1 MEGPRRSSRLPKK
14 RASCSCPDCE
24 VEHAKEV
31 PQAQCQD
38 SQTATQAPATKPQ
51 AAVEDPKKVVV
62 HDFRADTRGPREVID
77 TPPARVE
84 AAQTVG
90 AGDSPTPV
98 RRSRRAPGRSAKD
111 LLAGRIERRDRAE
124 ELTTR
129 RRTRAEE
136 EEQHQRDCQK
146 EDELYEADMKKHL
159 SQRDAWLKMVEGE
172 VITYHSSEP
181 LPGRIIGPLTLE
193 VAALHLHLTSDFEP
207 LIL

>member
-14 RASCSCPDCE
+14 RSSCSCPDCK
-24 VEHAKEV
+24 VEHAKDVPQVKRPKEKLPKNTEEV

-51 AAVEDPKKVVV
+51 AAVEDPKKGVV
-62 HDFRADTRGPREVID
+62 HDFPADTRGPCEVIN

-84 AAQTVG
+84 AVQTVG

-98 RRSRRAPGRSAKD
+98 RRSRRAPGQSAKD

-129 RRTRAEE
+129 RRIRAEE
-136 EEQHQRDCQK
+136 EEQHRRDCEK
-146 EDELYEADMKKHL
+146 EDELYEADMRKHL
-159 SQRDAWLKMVEGE
+159 SQRDAWLKMVEGK
-172 VITYHSSEP
+172 P
-181 LPGRIIGPLTLE
+181 LPPAWKYMQLPLM
-193 VAALHLHLTSDFEP
+193 
-207 LIL
+207 